1 MTGSLNK
8 LASALQECAV
18 AVCNNVLESDCK
30 GTTRDQI
37 IKSRGERGLIIDLTR
52 KDSKRP

>member
-18 AVCNNVLESDCK
+18 AECNNVLESDCK